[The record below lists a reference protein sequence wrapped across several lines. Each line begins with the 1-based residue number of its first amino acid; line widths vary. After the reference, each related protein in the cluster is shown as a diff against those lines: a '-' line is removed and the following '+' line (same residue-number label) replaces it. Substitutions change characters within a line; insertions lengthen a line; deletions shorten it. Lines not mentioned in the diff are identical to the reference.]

1 MIYSLK
7 GNTGKP
13 GWIGGISG
21 LHWQRTYTLIVS
33 TQYKFQ
39 MQIMKL
45 WDHQED
51 ALTNFEPMFPFIWM
65 LLSPL

>member
-21 LHWQRTYTLIVS
+21 LHWQRTYPLIVS
-33 TQYKFQ
+33 TQISNANNESMRY
-39 MQIMKL
+39 
-45 WDHQED
+45 HED